1 VVIDVF
7 LNMLVLMAEI
17 FALVMLRKK
26 KPDIPRNRVPGGA
39 LGLVY
44 IVVAPLT
51 IIVIAIVSQ
60 IIDYGWQGAVGLA
73 LVAMAIGAVLYFPIR
88 KWVKKDIPDV
98 DPYVLDSAEEA

>member
-1 VVIDVF
+1 
-7 LNMLVLMAEI
+7 MLVLMAEI
-17 FALVMLRKK
+17 FALVVLRRK
-26 KPDIPRNRVPGGA
+26 KPDLPRNKVPGGT

-60 IIDYGWQGAVGLA
+60 IMDYGWQGAVGLA
-73 LVAMAIGAVLYFPIR
+73 LIAMAVGAVLYFPIK

-98 DPYVLDSAEEA
+98 DPYVLGTADEEAH